1 MPLFEVAI
9 ISTLSKKEIEE
20 GTTSEKILFGPEY
33 ILAKDGP
40 TAALGAMLGPSAPK
54 DIDLNRAQVLVR
66 PFA

>member
-9 ISTLSKKEIEE
+9 ISTLSKKEIDE
-20 GTTSEKILFGPEY
+20 GSTSEKILFGPEFV
-33 ILAKDGP
+33 LAKDDA
-40 TAALGAMLGPSAPK
+40 TAALGAMLGPNAPK

>member
-20 GTTSEKILFGPEY
+20 GSTSEKILFGPEFV
-33 ILAKDGP
+33 LAKDDA
-40 TAALGAMLGPSAPK
+40 TAGLAAMLGPTAPK